1 MIGGCSHFGLRSL
14 QHLLV
19 ATIDQLRNLRTN
31 QVAGIGENPDALFS
45 IFLDRRRHV
54 VLPQEHT
61 SLSARRFDQVEAMIA
76 KPLYGIFES
85 SLFYFSCHFSPEI
98 RRLSFLVGHSSS
110 ANPIPNRTDARY
122 QIPLHCTGLDAR
134 ASAPNYTLTTVSQ
147 RAP

>member
-85 SLFYFSCHFSPEI
+85 SLFYFSCHFSPESAVCHSWLVI
-98 RRLSFLVGHSSS
+98 RRRPTLYRIELM
-110 ANPIPNRTDARY
+110 PDTRY
-122 QIPLHCTGLDAR
+122 HCIALG
-134 ASAPNYTLTTVSQ
+134 
-147 RAP
+147 